1 MSMRIAAV
9 SSQSVFEISSKTS
22 IILLPLGNEG
32 SEKIS
37 RMNLLRAI
45 GLFDELLLDGKMRA
59 MRVNN
64 VSTAR

>member
-9 SSQSVFEISSKTS
+9 SSQSVFEISSKTP